1 MAATLYIVAT
11 PIGNLEDISLRAL
24 RILKEVA
31 LIAAEDTR
39 HSRKLLSHYGI
50 ATSLVAYHEHNEE
63 ARGAQLLNRLEA
75 GQSVALISDAG
86 TPAISDPGFH
96 LVRRCRAAGVSV
108 VAVPGPSALTAAL
121 SVAGLP
127 CHRFAFEGFVPPRK
141 KAREDL
147 FTALRDE
154 ARTLVFYEAPH
165 RLRASLEAVVGIFGT
180 HRQVAVARELTK
192 KHEELFSGSATEVSA
207 HFAQGEVRGEI
218 VLLIAP
224 AEKGAAPREDV
235 PTALE
240 RLGAEQ
246 DLPPAELVR
255 RVAKATGEPR
265 SQVYQEYLRWKEKRL

>member
-31 LIAAEDTR
+31 VIAAEDTR